1 LKKILILAGEG
12 YEDMELWYP
21 KLRFLEEGFEVKLAS
36 SDGKS
41 RLSKHGYSVE
51 CNLKTADLN
60 ADNFDAV
67 IIPGGTRGAEKIRMD
82 SDAVAFVK
90 KMHEKNKVVA
100 AICHGP
106 WVLIS
111 AFIVKEKKVTCYK
124 GMKDD
129 LIAAGA
135 KYEDKAVVVDNNL
148 ITSRVPADLPAFIKE
163 ILKHLA

>member
-1 LKKILILAGEG
+1 MRKVLILAGEG
-12 YEDMELWYP
+12 YEDLELWYP

-51 CNLKTADLN
+51 CDLKTAGLN
-60 ADNFDAV
+60 AGNFDAV
-67 IIPGGTRGAEKIRMD
+67 IIPGGTSGAEKIRMD
-82 SDAVAFVK
+82 SDAVNFVK
-90 KMHEKNKVVA
+90 EMHKQNKVVA

-111 AFIVKEKKVTCYK
+111 AFIVKGKKVTCYK

-135 KYEDKAVVVDNNL
+135 NYEDKAVVVDGNL
-148 ITSRVPADLPAFIKE
+148 ITSRTPADLPAFVKE

>member
-1 LKKILILAGEG
+1 MKKIVILAGEG

-21 KLRFLEEGFEVKLAS
+21 KLRFLEEGHDVKLAS
-36 SDGKS
+36 SDGKG
-41 RLSKHGYSVE
+41 RLSKHGYFTDSDM
-51 CNLKTADLN
+51 KSADLN

-82 SDAVAFVK
+82 ADAVAFVK
-90 KMHEKNKVVA
+90 EMHEKNKVVA

-111 AFIVKEKKVTCYK
+111 AFIVKGKKVTCYK

-129 LIAAGA
+129 LIAAEA

-148 ITSRVPADLPAFIKE
+148 ITSRTPADLPVFIKE